1 MGIVRTLRSAR
12 AWVALWLALAVVA
25 VPVKGSSQGID
36 GELAQERPVA
46 EAVAADR
53 ERDAVIAERIRIIF
67 RGVDGLERVLV
78 RVEAGIVTLSGR
90 VPDAADAA
98 TAVELAGRVEGVLLV
113 NDATREITDLSERMA
128 DFNERTQQRLWQAVA
143 MLPLLGVALVALGG
157 MVLLGRFL
165 SNRRWPFERLAPNG
179 FIAALMRHVVL
190 IVFSIAG
197 LVLALD
203 ILNATWLLSTVLG
216 AAGIVGLAVGFA
228 VRDTVENYV
237 ASILLSLRQPFRP
250 RDFVQIAEHMGTVA
264 KLTSRATIMMTPD
277 GNHLRIP
284 NATVYKAVITNFT
297 LNPNRRFT
305 FQLGIDTESDSA
317 HALDLGRRTLEALP
331 FTLDDPE
338 PIAWV
343 DRVGDSNIVINYAA
357 WIDQRETSFLRA
369 RGEAM
374 RLVKLALEDD
384 GFTLPE
390 PIYRLR
396 IDGQTAGGPQVTVA
410 ETEEEPRHSSDEED
424 RFAGDVGADHT
435 IERRVLAE
443 AGDELAEEDL
453 LDERAPR
460 EM

>member
-1 MGIVRTLRSAR
+1 MRMKVVEAVRRIALIAACAVLLVGTPDSA
-12 AWVALWLALAVVA
+12 AA
-25 VPVKGSSQGID
+25 QGID
-36 GELAQERPVA
+36 GEIAEQRPAA

-53 ERDAVIAERIRIIF
+53 ERDGIIAERIRAIF
-67 RGVDGLERVLV
+67 RGVGGLERVIV
-78 RVEAGIVTLSGR
+78 RVESGIVTITGR

-98 TAVELAGRVEGVLLV
+98 TAVELAGRVEGVFLV

-128 DFNERTQQRLWQAVA
+128 DFNARTQQRLWQGIA
-143 MLPLLGVALVALGG
+143 MLPLLVVALLALAG

-165 SNRRWPFERLAPNG
+165 SRRRWPSDRIAPNA

-190 IVFSIAG
+190 IAFCLAG
-197 LVLALD
+197 IVLALD

-237 ASILLSLRQPFRP
+237 ASVLLSLRQPFRP
-250 RDFVQIAEHMGTVA
+250 RDFVQVGEHMGTIA
-264 KLTSRATIMMTPD
+264 KLTSRATILVTPD

-297 LNPNRRFT
+297 LNPNRRFS

-317 HALDLGRRTLEALP
+317 HALELGRRTLENLP

-338 PIAWV
+338 PLAWV

-396 IDGQTAGGPQVTVA
+396 FDGQAGAGPQVTVA
-410 ETEEEPRHSSDEED
+410 EADQEPRHGSDDED
-424 RFAGDVGADHT
+424 RSAGDVAADHT
-435 IERRVLAE
+435 IERHVMDE
-443 AGDELAEEDL
+443 ADDGLAEEDL